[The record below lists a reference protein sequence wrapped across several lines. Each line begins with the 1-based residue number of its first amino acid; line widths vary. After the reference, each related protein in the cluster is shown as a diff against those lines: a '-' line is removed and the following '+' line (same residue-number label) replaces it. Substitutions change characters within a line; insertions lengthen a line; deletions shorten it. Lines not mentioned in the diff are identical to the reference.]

1 MPKSLVFIKNVFRC
15 ILLQNK
21 MGAEHDELMRA
32 IQAMDEKLNKRMDN
46 IETIIGEFKNLKKD
60 FLKLEKTH
68 EIQAKEL
75 STVKSELNTI
85 KQHLLDSDI
94 IIIGVPDTITEKSV
108 FDTVN
113 TVLMQLKAKITV
125 ADVKSCFRMRNKNNI
140 SGSSPICVE
149 LYSKTLRAAIF
160 DHQKRI
166 GPVLLST
173 VDRSVVAA
181 DKRKIFIQKR
191 LTPFYQDLLASAR
204 QFKVE
209 NNWKFVWVQNTDV
222 LLKET
227 DSSRIIKIQTK
238 ADLLALGKQ

>member
-1 MPKSLVFIKNVFRC
+1 
-15 ILLQNK
+15 

-32 IQAMDEKLNKRMDN
+32 IQAMDERLNKRMDR
-46 IETIIGEFKNLKKD
+46 IDTVIGEFKNLKKD
-60 FLKLEKTH
+60 FLNLEKTH

-75 STVKSELNTI
+75 STVKFELNTI
-85 KQHLLDSDI
+85 KQNLLDSDI
-94 IIIGVPDTITEKSV
+94 IIVGVPDTTTGKSV

-113 TVLMQLKAKITV
+113 TVLFQLKAKITE
-125 ADVKSCFRMRNKNNI
+125 ADVKSCFRMRNNNNK

-149 LYSKTLRAAIF
+149 LHSKTLRAAIF
-160 DHQKRI
+160 DQQKKI

-173 VDRSVVAA
+173 IDKTVAEA

-204 QFKVE
+204 KFKVE

-227 DSSRIIKIQTK
+227 DSSRIVKIQSK
-238 ADLLALGKQ
+238 ADLLALGK